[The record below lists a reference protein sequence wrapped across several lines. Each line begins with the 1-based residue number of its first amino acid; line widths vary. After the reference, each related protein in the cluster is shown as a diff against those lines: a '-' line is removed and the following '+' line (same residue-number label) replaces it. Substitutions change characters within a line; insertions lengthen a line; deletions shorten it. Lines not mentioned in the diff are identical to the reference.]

1 MDMIFED
8 DVATTPPAEPT
19 TPAAGYPSDGD
30 LTTGKPAT
38 VIGAYWFYMI
48 TKELLNLIGSAGIA
62 ADASTLTQ
70 VAAAVQTIAS
80 NLATAARDAAI
91 ATATTLATTAHDT
104 ALSTVLGWFTGTN
117 ASYTPNGY
125 QVLPGGGI
133 RNWCQ
138 QAVTGLADGEV
149 TFTYA
154 KPFTSFSAVPVPS
167 VVDPGRSGDESNF
180 LGISVISYSLTGCVV
195 AYGQN
200 GGGARNVT
208 AAVVVDGK

>member
-1 MDMIFED
+1 MDKIFD
-8 DVATTPPAEPT
+8 ADVSATAPATPGPAN
-19 TPAAGYPSDGD
+19 GYPTDGD
-30 LTTGKPAT
+30 LGTGAAATT
-38 VIGAYWFYMI
+38 IGAYWFYMI
-48 TKELLNLIGSAGIA
+48 TAELLALVVGAGLTPNGA
-62 ADASTLTQ
+62 VLTQ
-70 VAAAVQTIAS
+70 VFAAVSTIAS
-80 NLATAARDAAI
+80 NAASAAQTAAISA
-91 ATATTLATTAHDT
+91 ATTLATAAHDT
-104 ALSTVLGWFTGTN
+104 ALSTVLGWFTGSN